1 MLGRTALEET
11 LQAATTGLGFGVGPK
26 AKGLRVDTITGS
38 AIGVPYG
45 IVTPN
50 ISAYY
55 LAK

>member
-1 MLGRTALEET
+1 MLRRTALEET
-11 LQAATTGLGFGVGPK
+11 LQAAATGLGFGVGPK